1 MFLRFHIHRVVL
13 VVAVLTALPLFSQPT
28 SDSQLALYY
37 YQSGEFDKA
46 VMYYEKLYDNQPS
59 DLNYEY
65 LLGSYTELQDFKS
78 AEKLIKKHMKGKQND
93 SRFMVDLGQLY
104 SAMGDQAASTE
115 AYNDAIKNMGPHQR
129 EVVNLANAFIKRR
142 LYDQALETYEKGKKL
157 LKGAYPFNY
166 EMASLYGTMGQ
177 FDRMVDEYLV
187 LLDFSEA
194 YLQTVQNA
202 LNRFIDFEEEP
213 DKVEDLRVKLLKQ
226 VQRAPQND
234 TYAELLIWLYTQK
247 KSFNSALIQVKA
259 LDKRKNEDGHRVVKL
274 AQMAASNNDFK
285 TAVKCYEYVIE
296 KDPVSPYYTSARMN
310 LVSTRKS
317 ELDQNPASSQS
328 DYAELEKLYLE
339 TLESL
344 GWSANTAEM
353 IREMALLQAFRLN
366 KPDTAIT
373 VLNETLELGNLKSIT
388 RSEIKMSLADVML
401 ATGDVWEAS
410 LLYSQVEKDHKHDII
425 GHEAKFRNARISY
438 YTGDFE
444 WAQAQLDV
452 LKASTSK
459 LISNDAM
466 ELSLL
471 ITDNFALD
479 TVREP
484 MERFARADLL
494 LYQGKLED
502 AENAL
507 DSLSNDLSFHS
518 LEDDI
523 LFKRYEIALER
534 KKFDKARDML
544 SDIISLHGYDL
555 LGDDAIYALAR
566 LEESV
571 FNNPERAKE
580 LYRQLLTDHSGSLF
594 VVEARKRFRALRGDF
609 DDATLP

>member
-1 MFLRFHIHRVVL
+1 MSVWFHIRRAL
-13 VVAVLTALPLFSQPT
+13 LAIAVFTAIPLFSQPT

-46 VMYYEKLYDNQPS
+46 AMYYEKLYDNQPS

-104 SAMGDQAASTE
+104 SAMGDQAGSIE
-115 AYNDAIKNMGPHQR
+115 AYNEAIKNMGPHQR

-166 EMASLYGTMGQ
+166 EMASLYGTMGE

-213 DKVEDLRVKLLKQ
+213 DKVEQLRIKLLKQ

-317 ELDQNPASSQS
+317 ELDQNPASSLS
-328 DYAELEKLYLE
+328 DYSELENLYLE

-373 VLNETLELGNLKSIT
+373 VLNETLELGNLKPIT

-507 DSLSNDLSFHS
+507 DSLSSDLSFHS

-534 KKFDKARDML
+534 KKFDKARDLL
-544 SDIISLHGYDL
+544 SEIISLHGTDL

-566 LEESV
+566 MEESV
-571 FNNPERAKE
+571 FDHPERAKE

>member
-1 MFLRFHIHRVVL
+1 MSVWFHIRCVL
-13 VVAVLTALPLFSQPT
+13 LAIAVFTAIPLFSQPT

-46 VMYYEKLYDNQPS
+46 AMYYEKLYDNQPS

-78 AEKLIKKHMKGKQND
+78 AEKLIKKHIKGKQND

-104 SAMGDQAASTE
+104 SAMGDQAGSIE

-166 EMASLYGTMGQ
+166 EMASLYGTMGE

-213 DKVEDLRVKLLKQ
+213 DKVEQLRIKLLKQ

-317 ELDQNPASSQS
+317 ELDQNPASSLS
-328 DYAELEKLYLE
+328 DYSELENLYLE

-373 VLNETLELGNLKSIT
+373 VLNETLELGNLKPIT

-507 DSLSNDLSFHS
+507 DSLSSDLSFHS

-534 KKFDKARDML
+534 KKFDKARDLL
-544 SDIISLHGYDL
+544 SEIISLHGTDL

-566 LEESV
+566 MEESV
-571 FNNPERAKE
+571 FDNPERAKE